1 MINKKGDVQMKD
13 YIKVPMDIEN
23 KSFEIIG
30 REMKNHNFSENELKI
45 VKRVIHTTADFEY
58 QDLVYIREGAIES
71 ALEILKKGTTIYTD
85 TNMALAGINKKAL
98 KDLNCKG
105 VCYVNQQEVAQ
116 IAKDKAITRSMAALE
131 KAVNEGVEFFV
142 FGNAPTAL
150 FKLNE
155 LMLQGKLKAR
165 FIVAVPIGFVG
176 AAEAKEE
183 IEKLETPMITVR
195 GRKGG
200 SSVAASIV
208 NALLY
213 MLVKR

>member
-1 MINKKGDVQMKD
+1 MKD

-30 REMKNHNFSENELKI
+30 SEMKAHNFSENELKI
-45 VKRVIHTTADFEY
+45 IKRVIHTTADFEY
-58 QDLVYIREGAIES
+58 QDLVYIREGAID
-71 ALEILKKGTTIYTD
+71 AAHKILEKGTTIYTD

-98 KDLNCKG
+98 SELNCKV
-105 VCYVNQQEVAQ
+105 VCYVSNEEVAK
-116 IAKDKAITRSMAALE
+116 IALEKGITRSMAALE
-131 KAVNEGVEFFV
+131 KAVEEGIEFFV

-155 LMLQGKLKAR
+155 LIIQGKSKAQ
-165 FIVAVPIGFVG
+165 FIVAAPIGFVG
-176 AAEAKEE
+176 AAESKVE
-183 IEKLETPMITVR
+183 IEKLETPMVTIR

-213 MLVKR
+213 MLIKR